1 MQQQPGS
8 PAPNGRLRV
17 GIVGCGYWGSKHTR
31 VLSGRSD
38 VDVVLIDRDQRRIDE
53 LSAAFDVTASFN
65 DFEEALNHVDAVVIA
80 TPPTGHYPLGKMA
93 LEHGIHAMIEK
104 PLATSVEHA
113 AELTRIAESKGLS
126 LMVGHT
132 FVFNPS
138 VWKLREVVEESGF
151 GEVLYIYGARLNL
164 GLYQPD
170 VNVVWDLAPHDISII
185 NYLLRSAPESV
196 SAWGSSHAGP
206 EEREDVAF
214 VQLRY
219 KNPNVTATVHVS
231 WLDPAKVRK
240 TTVVGKRRMVVYD
253 DVADEPIRVYDKAVE
268 SPDMPNMHDRPMS
281 YRHGDVLSPF
291 IKADEPLSV
300 ELGHF
305 VDCIR
310 SGQRPIADGRAGL
323 DVVRVLVAADQSMAN
338 GGIAINLDQVELGDL
353 EDGQR
358 KLDRILADQKAAEAA
373 KGPHEA
379 SVVAAAPAPVG
390 KPLGAGL
397 SFGANPPEELV
408 LRSRGAELTPM
419 VDLFCRRLMD
429 SGFDLRWSQHN
440 EVALGSDS
448 GAIALFDLAQ
458 DGPAGGSA
466 VLRLFGFPSYD
477 ARAMLADAL
486 SGEAELLVTE
496 WNEHEIE
503 LSGFDGVRVTL
514 ARATDG
520 AERDIDV
527 TDVAPTSVEDTV
539 NPQNIH
545 PDNNGFANS
554 ERN

>member
-1 MQQQPGS
+1 MTQQQGS
-8 PAPNGRLRV
+8 TAPTNRLRI

-31 VLSGRSD
+31 VLSGRGD

-53 LSAAFDVTASFN
+53 LSSAFDVTASFN
-65 DFEEALNHVDAVVIA
+65 DFEEALDHVDAVVIA

-113 AELTRIAESKGLS
+113 AELTRIAEERGLA

-185 NYLLRSAPESV
+185 NYLLRSAPETV
-196 SAWGSSHAGP
+196 SAWGSSHAGA

-219 KNPNVTATVHVS
+219 KNPNVTATIHVS
-231 WLDPAKVRK
+231 WLDPAKVRR

-253 DVADEPIRVYDKAVE
+253 DVAEEPIRVYDKAVE

-358 KLDRILADQKAAEAA
+358 KLDKVLAEQKAAEAA
-373 KGPHEA
+373 KGPREA
-379 SVVAAAPAPVG
+379 SAVAAGAVPAG
-390 KPLGAGL
+390 KPLGASL
-397 SFGANPPEELV
+397 SFGANPPEELI
-408 LRSRGAELTPM
+408 LRSRGSELTPM
-419 VDLFCRRLMD
+419 IDLFCRRLMD
-429 SGFDLRWSQHN
+429 SGFDLRWSQRN

-448 GAIALFDLAQ
+448 GAIALFDLDH
-458 DGPAGGSA
+458 DGPAGGEA

-514 ARATDG
+514 GRIDAATTR
-520 AERDIDV
+520 EIDV
-527 TDVAPTSVEDTV
+527 TDVATQKMNPDT
-539 NPQNIH
+539 
-545 PDNNGFANS
+545 NGFANS

>member
-1 MQQQPGS
+1 MSQFPGT
-8 PAPNGRLRV
+8 PATPPNGRLRV
-17 GIVGCGYWGSKHTR
+17 GVVGCGYWGSKHTR
-31 VLSGRSD
+31 VLSGRPD

-53 LSAAFDVTASFN
+53 LSDAFAVTASFN
-65 DFEEALNHVDAVVIA
+65 DFAEALDHIDAVVIA

-113 AELTRIAESKGLS
+113 AELTRIAESKGLA

-132 FVFNPS
+132 FVFNPA

-170 VNVVWDLAPHDISII
+170 VNVIWDLAPHDISII
-185 NYLLRSAPESV
+185 NYLLRSAPETV
-196 SAWGSSHAGP
+196 SAWGSSHAGA

-219 KNPNVTATVHVS
+219 KNPNVTATLHVS
-231 WLDPAKVRK
+231 WLDPAKVRR

-281 YRHGDVLSPF
+281 YRHGDVLAPF

-305 VDCIR
+305 VDCIN
-310 SGQRPIADGRAGL
+310 SQTRPIADGRAGL
-323 DVVRVLVAADQSMAN
+323 DVVRVLVAADKSIAN
-338 GGIAINLDQVELGDL
+338 GGIAISLDEVELGDL

-358 KLDRILADQKAAEAA
+358 KLDKVMADKAAVQV
-373 KGPHEA
+373 PHEA
-379 SVVAAAPAPVG
+379 SLIAASQSDEADS
-390 KPLGAGL
+390 LGAGL
-397 SFGANPPEELV
+397 SFGANPPEELL

-419 VDLFCRRLMD
+419 IDLFCRRLMD
-429 SGFDLRWSQHN
+429 SGFSLRWSQRN
-440 EVALGSDS
+440 EVALGSDT
-448 GAIALFDLAQ
+448 GAIALFDLEN
-458 DGPAGGSA
+458 DGDEGGTA

-514 ARATDG
+514 TRVDS
-520 AERDIDV
+520 ERGDIDV
-527 TDVAPTSVEDTV
+527 SEVAKQVTQTSSTT
-539 NPQNIH
+539 
-545 PDNNGFANS
+545 GLATS